1 MVNKYNKERS
11 KRMHIMKQSNKTK
24 RTKFKNSECNDNMT
38 FQECELAILRD
49 SVDENEEYIGRRVV
63 NNDDVKQMLG
73 IVEEFIIKKKLIC
86 YGGTAIN
93 NILPKNAQFYNKE
106 TEIPDYDFFSP
117 NGVSDCKELA
127 DIYYKNGYTE
137 VDAKSGMHVGTY
149 KVFVNFIPIA
159 DITYLVPEIYKSIHS
174 ETIVIAGI
182 HYAPPNYL
190 RMAMYLELSRP
201 AGDISRWEKVL
212 SRLNLLNKYYPMSND
227 ECSHIDFQRE
237 LDTKMENE
245 EQLYIIVRDT
255 LINQGVVFF
264 GGYAFGLYSRYSTD
278 KRYKMKEVP
287 DFDVLSEDPDRTAM
301 VIKEQLT
308 YSKFKNVKTIKY
320 KPIGE
325 LVPERVEILVGKEI
339 VANIYKP
346 IACHSY
352 NKLVINNNEINVATI
367 DTILSFYLI
376 MIYVDV
382 KLNYNRLICMA
393 NFLFEV
399 QTQNRLQ
406 QRGLLKRF
414 AMNCYGKQET
424 MEDMRAEK
432 AKKYREL
439 KEHGMDKEERERWFL
454 KYTPGEKQTSPVNK
468 RKTKKNKQEKVSDK
482 SPMPSNKKT
491 IFEMLR
497 AKTTN

>member
-1 MVNKYNKERS
+1 MTNIYNK
-11 KRMHIMKQSNKTK
+11 KRSNKTRIK
-24 RTKFKNSECNDNMT
+24 KTRFKNAECNDKMT
-38 FQECELAILRD
+38 FHECELAILRQ
-49 SVDENEEYIGRRVV
+49 SVDDNMETQGRRVV
-63 NNDDVKQMLG
+63 NSEEVKKML
-73 IVEEFIIKKKLIC
+73 IIIEEFIIKKKLVC

-117 NGVSDCKELA
+117 NAIADCKELA
-127 DIYYKNGYTE
+127 DIYYNNGYTDVE
-137 VDAKSGMHVGTY
+137 AKSGMHVGTY

-159 DITYLVPEIYKSIHS
+159 DITYLTPELYKAIHP

-190 RMAMYLELSRP
+190 RMSMYLELSRP

-212 SRLNLLNKYYPMSND
+212 TRLNLLNQYYPMSAD
-227 ECSHIDFQRE
+227 ECSQIDFQRG
-237 LDTKMENE
+237 LDTKMDNA

-278 KRYKMKEVP
+278 KMHTMKEVP
-287 DFDVLSEDPDRTAM
+287 DFDVLSDDPDRTAM
-301 VIKEQLT
+301 IIKEQLT
-308 YSKFKNVKTIKY
+308 QNKFKNIKTIKY

-325 LVPERVEILVGKEI
+325 LVPERVEILVGKETI
-339 VANIYKP
+339 ANIYKP

-352 NKLVINNNEINVATI
+352 NKIVINNNEINVATI
-367 DTILSFYLI
+367 DTILSFYLV

-393 NFLFEV
+393 KFLFDI
-399 QTQNRLQ
+399 QTQNRLN

-414 AMNCYGKQET
+414 NMNCYGKQET

-432 AKKYREL
+432 ARKH
-439 KEHGMDKEERERWFL
+439 KEFKENAVDDGEKERWFL
-454 KYTPGEKQTSPVNK
+454 KYTPGDNGVTNK
-468 RKTKKNKQEKVSDK
+468 RKTRKVRSPTSSDK
-482 SPMPSNKKT
+482 TEKSPKKKT
-491 IFEMLR
+491 IAEMLR
-497 AKTTN
+497 AVVKTR

>member
-11 KRMHIMKQSNKTK
+11 NRMYIQKKSKKAKRI
-24 RTKFKNSECNDNMT
+24 KFKNAECNNNMT
-38 FQECELAILRD
+38 FQECEMAILRNAI
-49 SVDENEEYIGRRVV
+49 DENEEYIGRRIV
-63 NNDDVKQMLG
+63 NNQDIKQILK

-117 NGVSDCKELA
+117 NAVSDCKELA

-137 VDAKSGMHVGTY
+137 VEAKSGMHVGTY
-149 KVFVNFIPIA
+149 KVYVNFIPIA
-159 DITYLVPEIYKSIHS
+159 DITYLVSEIYKPIHS
-174 ETIVIAGI
+174 EAIVIAGI

-190 RMAMYLELSRP
+190 RMGMYLELSRP

-212 SRLNLLNKYYPMSND
+212 SRLNLLNKYYPMSSD

-237 LDTKMENE
+237 LDSKMNDE
-245 EQLYIIVRDT
+245 EQLYIILRDT
-255 LINQGVVFF
+255 FINQGVVFF
-264 GGYAFGLYSRYSTD
+264 GGYAFGLYSRYSND
-278 KRYKMKEVP
+278 KRHQMKEVP
-287 DFDVLSEDPDRTAM
+287 DFDVLTEDPDRTAL
-301 VIKEQLT
+301 IITEQLKHN
-308 YSKFKNVKTIKY
+308 KFKNIKTVKY
-320 KPIGE
+320 EPIGE
-325 LVPERVEILVGKEI
+325 LVPERIEIVVGKEI

-352 NKLVINNNEINVATI
+352 NKIVINHNEINIATI

-393 NFLFEV
+393 KFLFEIQI
-399 QTQNRLQ
+399 QTRLQ

-424 MEDMRAEK
+424 IEDMRAEK
-432 AKKYREL
+432 MKKYREL
-439 KEHGMDKEERERWFL
+439 KEQGMNKEEQDRWFL
-454 KYTPGEKQTSPVNK
+454 KYTPGENQTSPVNK
-468 RKTKKNKQEKVSDK
+468 RKTQKKKQEKVSDK
-482 SPMPSNKKT
+482 SPMPSKKKT

-497 AKTTN
+497 A